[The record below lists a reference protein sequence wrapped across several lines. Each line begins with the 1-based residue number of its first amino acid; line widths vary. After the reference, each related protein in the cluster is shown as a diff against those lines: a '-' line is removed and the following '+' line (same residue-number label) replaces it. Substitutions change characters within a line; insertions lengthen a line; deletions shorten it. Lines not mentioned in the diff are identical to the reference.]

1 MGEAKQE
8 AAKVAQTRPRRGS
21 PAGGWS
27 RREGSTPRRCDR
39 RSGCAARPRAA
50 RLRVLTFRGSV
61 PRAPLSFTARGVV
74 FGLIGF
80 FLARAAYQYDPK
92 EAVGL
97 DGALSKL
104 LQQHYGSALLG
115 AVAAGLIAFGLYC
128 LAEARYREV

>member
-1 MGEAKQE
+1 M
-8 AAKVAQTRPRRGS
+8 RCS
-21 PAGGWS
+21 P
-27 RREGSTPRRCDR
+27 
-39 RSGCAARPRAA
+39 SGCSVTRSD
-50 RLRVLTFRGSV
+50 VRGSV